1 MLTFLGDFK
10 PDYPRA
16 DLPFGTDAH
25 LVANFECA
33 VSDQQD
39 GRAAK
44 AWPIVFEPEALDRLS
59 AYPFA
64 LLSIANNHVGD
75 AGEHGFNLLTEG
87 LRAQPGFAL
96 GGLRAD
102 PCQIL
107 EVSGLKVAIIAS
119 LEPCRARRPE
129 ILPQEEVEAV
139 IRKVR
144 PEVDRVFVL
153 PHWGKEGEYALFPAP
168 SQRVL
173 AKSWIAAGAD
183 GIFGHHSHT
192 MHGSE
197 MIEGKPVYYSL
208 GNFLFDHEE
217 SRQHPLTR
225 IALSINWVPGATADL
240 DSIEV
245 KPITAQNG
253 VVRYLNEA
261 EHQQWSLLF
270 DELSRLTVSAAGIA
284 AWFTWLRRVGPVYIP
299 KSDKSWKKRRQAN
312 AKAWLLC
319 LIWNS
324 LPATLLLRLGSWFP
338 EPEAAALKQSI
349 ENELATKLAAEG
361 TA

>member
-16 DLPFGTDAH
+16 DLPFDADAK

-33 VSDQQD
+33 VSDQLD
-39 GRAAK
+39 ERVTK
-44 AWPIVFEPEALDRLS
+44 AYPIVFEPEALERLS
-59 AYPFA
+59 SYPFIY
-64 LLSIANNHVGD
+64 LGIANNHVGD
-75 AGEHGFNLLTEG
+75 AGGHGFNLLVET

-102 PCQIL
+102 PCPIV
-107 EVSGLKVAIIAS
+107 EVSGLKVAIIAA

-144 PEVDRVFVL
+144 PEVDRIFVL
-153 PHWGKEGEYALFPAP
+153 PHWGKEGEYALFPSL
-168 SQRVL
+168 SQREL

-192 MHGSE
+192 MHGRE

-225 IALSINWVPGATADL
+225 IALSINWLPGVTADL
-240 DSIEV
+240 DTIEV

-261 EHQQWSLLF
+261 EHQQWALLF
-270 DELSRLTVSAAGIA
+270 DELSRLTASATGIT
-284 AWFTWLRRVGPVYIP
+284 AWITWLRRVGPVYIP

-312 AKAWLLC
+312 AKAWLMC
-319 LIWNS
+319 LIWNC
-324 LPATLLLRLGSWFP
+324 LPSTLLLRFGSWFP
-338 EPEAAALKQSI
+338 DPEAVALKQAI
-349 ENELATKLAAEG
+349 ENGLATTLAAEG
-361 TA
+361 AA